1 MFPSLGSLLGCS
13 DWSEGQGPLFRV
25 AEFGRQRGR
34 AEKFYN
40 VAIPKGSELSA
51 LYI

>member
-13 DWSEGQGPLFRV
+13 DWSDRQGPLFRV
-25 AEFGRQRGR
+25 AVFGSRRGG

-40 VAIPKGSELSA
+40 VAIVKGSELSA
-51 LYI
+51 LY